1 MNISTD
7 NKLRFLSNL
16 IQPLHVKQSNI
27 VQSDS
32 KLYSIFFEYHR
43 INQVVASE
51 KWLDL
56 NFKKQKIIQKKQTT
70 LNILRFS
77 TELVNVILFF
87 KRYHLP
93 VICLKGPVIGEK
105 IYRAIGARVF
115 RDLDLLVP
123 EERLSEAEDLLKKL
137 GYVQDSTSNYS
148 AKQSHH
154 LVYIHLQ
161 NDHIIELH
169 WRLHPNI
176 INEPTFEELWIRH
189 ETVRIAGTDVPC
201 LDTTELFVYLISHG
215 SKHAWFRLRWLY
227 DIHLFL
233 EQPLDLVEIQTRL
246 AKRGCLHMMG
256 QALLLRQELFEG
268 DIPES
273 FVHLTKDRKSKRMA
287 KMALRI
293 IEEQND
299 PGKANQTLSE
309 YWYWKRYCWLIRDS
323 SRRFEFVWHHL
334 IPNQQDRA
342 MIPLPQSLHFL
353 YIPLRP
359 LTWILRRWKGRTSS

>member
-1 MNISTD
+1 MKKTNIERLCVFT
-7 NKLRFLSNL
+7 LL
-16 IQPLHVKQSNI
+16 QPLI
-27 VQSDS
+27 S
-32 KLYSIFFEYHR
+32 KKMIDNDKILIYSKFYHYHR
-43 INQVVASE
+43 LNQCIPNE
-51 KWLDL
+51 KWLQL
-56 NFKKQKIIQKKQTT
+56 KVRMQKSLQKKQV
-70 LNILRFS
+70 IFKIFSFS
-77 TELVNVILFF
+77 TELVRIITMLHSENI
-87 KRYHLP
+87 P
-93 VICLKGPVIGEK
+93 VICLKGPVIGQL
-105 IYRAIGARVF
+105 IYDSIKDREF
-115 RDLDLLVP
+115 RDLDLLI
-123 EERLSEAEDLLKKL
+123 
-137 GYVQDSTSNYS
+137 QDSNLVEAARLLNKIGYIKASLYEYDTKR
-148 AKQSHH
+148 AHH
-154 LVYIHLQ
+154 LVFIHPKTS
-161 NDHIIELH
+161 HIIELH

-176 INEPTFEELWIRH
+176 IAEPTFEELWARH
-189 ETVRIAGTDVPC
+189 ETVRIAGTDIPC
-201 LDTTELFVYLISHG
+201 LETTELFVYLISHG

-299 PGKANQTLSE
+299 PGKANQTLYE
-309 YWYWKRYCWLIRDS
+309 YWYWKRYFWLIRDS

-334 IPNQQDRA
+334 IPNQQDKEI
-342 MIPLPQSLHFL
+342 IPLPQSLHFL

-359 LTWILRRWKGRTSS
+359 LTWSLRRWKGRTSS

>member
-1 MNISTD
+1 MNKKRNQLLLLLKPLID
-7 NKLRFLSNL
+7 NSAIHMNDSVTFSNL
-16 IQPLHVKQSNI
+16 FQ
-27 VQSDS
+27 
-32 KLYSIFFEYHR
+32 YHR
-43 INQVVASE
+43 LSQCITLE
-51 KWLDL
+51 KWLEP
-56 NFKKQKIIQKKQTT
+56 KIREIKRIQKKQATFEI
-70 LNILRFS
+70 LNFS
-77 TELVNVILFF
+77 IELARLIVMFEQKKI
-87 KRYHLP
+87 P
-93 VICLKGPVIGEK
+93 VICLKGPVIAQIIYDSIGE
-105 IYRAIGARVF
+105 REF
-115 RDLDLLVP
+115 RDLDLLI
-123 EERLSEAEDLLKKL
+123 
-137 GYVQDSTSNYS
+137 QDSNLVEAARLLNKIGYIKASLYEYDTKR
-148 AKQSHH
+148 AHH
-154 LVYIHLQ
+154 LVFIHPKT
-161 NDHIIELH
+161 NHIIELH

-176 INEPTFEELWIRH
+176 IAEPTFEELWARH
-189 ETVRIAGTDVPC
+189 ETVRIAGTDIPC
-201 LDTTELFVYLISHG
+201 LETTELFVYLISHG

-299 PGKANQTLSE
+299 PGKMNQTLSE
-309 YWYWKRYCWLIRDS
+309 YWYWKRYFWSIRDS

-342 MIPLPQSLHFL
+342 IIPLPQSLNFL

>member
-1 MNISTD
+1 MTKDTNHTMISLNTYT
-7 NKLRFLSNL
+7 LSL
-16 IQPLHVKQSNI
+16 ITNHSKI
-27 VQSDS
+27 CRSDS
-32 KLYSIFFEYHR
+32 KLYSMFFEYHR
-43 INQVVASE
+43 LYQTVSSE

-56 NFKKQKIIQKKQTT
+56 NARKQKIIQKKQTT

-77 TELVNVILFF
+77 TELVNVILFL

-105 IYRAIGARVF
+105 IYKAIGARVF

-123 EERLSEAEDLLKKL
+123 EERLSEAENLLKKL

-148 AKQSHH
+148 AKRSHH
-154 LVYIHLQ
+154 LVYIHEQ

-176 INEPTFEELWIRH
+176 INEPTFEELWTRH

-268 DIPES
+268 EIPES
-273 FVHLTKDRKSKRMA
+273 FVHLTKDRKCKRMA
-287 KMALRI
+287 KMAMRI

-299 PGKANQTLSE
+299 PGKANQTLYE
-309 YWYWKRYCWLIRDS
+309 YWYWKRYFWLIRDS

-334 IPNQQDRA
+334 IPNQQDKEI
-342 MIPLPQSLHFL
+342 IPLPQSLHFL

-359 LTWILRRWKGRTSS
+359 LTWSLRRWKGRTSS